1 VGDLCPSGVDA
12 GLIDGTRCQGNQK
25 LTNTITRKGS
35 KRLVVVH
42 KLHQAHTLAAEVQVV
57 NGRAVNLQ
65 RKRLTRLD

>member
-1 VGDLCPSGVDA
+1 MGDLCPSGVDA
-12 GLIDGTRCQGNQK
+12 GLIDGTRCQGNQI

-35 KRLVVVH
+35 KRLVVH